1 MITSI
6 DGSILKLEYS
16 LSHFSVYFIF
26 TSVNFILANL
36 YSCDFT
42 HMKSGIFYVLALYC
56 TKWYNSHI
64 LDATQHT
71 SWCCCF
77 ERNPIY
83 VCYLIWRLLLG
94 FHHIYLKTVIS
105 LTSRMLYK
113 LPLIKQTMGHFLKLI
128 LDYYFIF
135 TPR

>member
-56 TKWYNSHI
+56 TK
-64 LDATQHT
+64 
-71 SWCCCF
+71 
-77 ERNPIY
+77 
-83 VCYLIWRLLLG
+83 
-94 FHHIYLKTVIS
+94 
-105 LTSRMLYK
+105 
-113 LPLIKQTMGHFLKLI
+113 
-128 LDYYFIF
+128 
-135 TPR
+135 